1 MQLALL
7 MYCLCMQN
15 LLECGQKGETE
26 NAQEQEDVSLMQTSM
41 VLAKFTVVHLY
52 KSLFESPA
60 ELELYV

>member
-41 VLAKFTVVHLY
+41 VLAKFTVVHLQI
-52 KSLFESPA
+52 S
-60 ELELYV
+60 V